1 MIIRNAPLAPPSR
14 RPTPALACAALG
26 LALGAASLGCGAS
39 ASSTGTGGGGAGGG
53 STSSTTT
60 TGGSTTGAGGGS
72 VSEVRGDRYCEVLIG
87 KLTGATVHIEVYNT
101 YLLNDCPAADWASI
115 DAAAIKAEQMADVVV
130 LNGPRYWMMDAFQ
143 NSALV
148 DPTSHTF
155 GALEMRLAGTLDLPL
170 AEVKGGATPYAP
182 REVARTTSWVYQAN
196 KPVFEL
202 VDPTGRIFDMQ
213 SYSVQS
219 NAAQTMDTLA
229 DLGGALTLP
238 AGWKFQTRTLT
249 ADLTVTA
256 VDGKATVVQD
266 DFANT
271 YQLSQQAP

>member
-1 MIIRNAPLAPPSR
+1 MIIRNAPLAPSSR
-14 RPTPALACAALG
+14 RPARALAGAALG
-26 LALGAASLGCGAS
+26 LAFTAASLGCGSS

-53 STSSTTT
+53 TTSSTTT
-60 TGGSTTGAGGGS
+60 SSGSTTGAGGGS
-72 VSEVRGDRYCEVLIG
+72 VSDVRGDRYCEVLIG
-87 KLTGATVHIEVYNT
+87 KLAGATVHIEVYNT
-101 YLLNDCPAADWASI
+101 YLLNDCPAADWASV
-115 DAAAIKAEQMADVVV
+115 DAAAIKAEQMADVVI
-130 LNGPRYWMMDAFQ
+130 LNGPRYWMMDTFQ
-143 NSALV
+143 NSALI
-148 DPTSHTF
+148 DPTPHSF
-155 GALEMRLAGTLDLPL
+155 GALEMRLAGTLDLPV
-170 AEVKGGATPYAP
+170 ADVKGGATAYTP
-182 REVARTTSWVYQAN
+182 REVARTTSWIYQAQ

-213 SYSVQS
+213 SYSVQN